1 MLKKNKSLEN
11 TTALV
16 TGGAGFIGSHLTRA
30 LIKKGCRVKVLDN
43 ISRNVN
49 CVQDLRTDGT
59 IKFVK
64 GDICDLPLV
73 LQTMKGIDYVFHQAS
88 ICLRRCNAF
97 PKEAIEVILNGS
109 HNVFYAAVHEKVKK
123 VIYASTSS
131 VYGEP
136 EYLPIDEKHPTNP
149 ATPYGATKLCA
160 DHFAQ
165 FFARKHGMKFIGLR
179 YFNIYGPNQSTDAYY
194 TSVINAFI
202 KRILASA
209 SPIISGNGEQ
219 TFDFTYV
226 SDAVRANL
234 MALES
239 DIENEIFNVGYG
251 GQCSIR
257 TLAELILKLTGSNQK
272 PEFVKRDISVTRR
285 QCDGSKINRLL
296 GFKCEVSLKD
306 GLRSLI
312 ESVKMYP
319 EAY

>member
-1 MLKKNKSLEN
+1 MERKDMLKKNKSLEN

-30 LIKKGCRVKVLDN
+30 LVKKGYRVKVLDN

-49 CVQDLRTDGT
+49 CVQDLRTDEA

-64 GDICDLPLV
+64 GDICDLPLL

-88 ICLRRCNAF
+88 VCLRRCNAF

-149 ATPYGATKLCA
+149 ATPYGATKLCV

-165 FFARKHGMKFIGLR
+165 FMAHKSGLKFVCLR
-179 YFNIYGPNQSTDAYY
+179 YFNVYGANQSTDAYY
-194 TSVINAFI
+194 TSVVNVFI
-202 KRILASA
+202 KRVLARTP
-209 SPIISGNGEQ
+209 PIIEGS
-219 TFDFTYV
+219 
-226 SDAVRANL
+226 
-234 MALES
+234 
-239 DIENEIFNVGYG
+239 G
-251 GQCSIR
+251 GQ
-257 TLAELILKLTGSNQK
+257 
-272 PEFVKRDISVTRR
+272 
-285 QCDGSKINRLL
+285 
-296 GFKCEVSLKD
+296 
-306 GLRSLI
+306 SLI
-312 ESVKMYP
+312 SLMSQMWFVPILWHWRVTQRTRFSMLDTVRDVRLRLSLS
-319 EAY
+319 